1 MIVIDIIKTK
11 LNIES
16 ETACVCVC
24 TVVAGNTAVSDPL
37 KARNLG
43 RAALGMA
50 IAGIIVSVL
59 FVFIAFIVL
68 PYGFNIPVFGLTY

>member
-1 MIVIDIIKTK
+1 M
-11 LNIES
+11 
-16 ETACVCVC
+16 
-24 TVVAGNTAVSDPL
+24 SDPL

-50 IAGIIVSVL
+50 IAGIIISVL